1 MTVEEAEDDGAGRFQ
16 ALDAIYARYQ
26 ETEKIPGL
34 AFGVVRDGTLAY
46 AKGLGIV
53 STETKAAVGPET
65 FFRIASMT
73 KVVTAIGILLLRDR
87 GKLAL
92 DAPLK
97 SFLSGFGDERL
108 PTRDSRPI
116 VLQDLLT
123 HVGGFVTDDPWGDRQ
138 LAMPAE
144 TFDRMLAEG
153 QNFAQPP
160 RIAFEYSNLGYSILG
175 RVIEKVTGETYP
187 AFIERE
193 ILRSIG
199 MAHSTFEP
207 STLPAGALAQPY
219 RLAEDRW
226 ALERLE
232 RHGAFGAM
240 AGLTTNAVE
249 YARFVAFLLDAWPA
263 RDDAETAPI
272 GRALRREL
280 ALFHSAPRE
289 PSFRTHNGREI
300 ATASAYGY
308 GLVNSAEAELGR
320 YLHHRGGLPGYG
332 SHFLFSPETGIGI
345 FSFANRTYAAM
356 NEPNLAA
363 AMALKEAGLWRSPP
377 KPISAH
383 LAPAIE
389 AVSRIYRAGRVE
401 EGGALLAENILLD
414 RAAPEWNRL
423 LARLSAQAGELRR
436 IETEANHALSTRLAL
451 ICEKGTIRGE
461 LILTGEQIPHI
472 QALILEAA
480 PAG

>member
-1 MTVEEAEDDGAGRFQ
+1 MTVEESEDNGAGEFQ
-16 ALDAIYARYQ
+16 ALDEIYARYQ
-26 ETEKIPGL
+26 EAEKLPGL
-34 AFGVVRDGTLAY
+34 AFGVLRNGALAY

-53 STETKAAVGPET
+53 SVESKAPVGTET

-92 DAPLK
+92 EAPLK
-97 SFLSGFGDERL
+97 TYLSGFGDERL
-108 PTRDSRPI
+108 PTKDSRPI
-116 VLQDLLT
+116 ILQDLLT

-138 LAMPAE
+138 LAMSAQD
-144 TFDRMLAEG
+144 FDTMLVEG
-153 QNFAQPP
+153 QHYARAP
-160 RIAFEYSNLGYSILG
+160 RIEFEYSNLGYSILG

-193 ILRSIG
+193 VLRPIG
-199 MAHSTFEP
+199 MAQSTFEP

-219 RLAEDRW
+219 RMAEDRW

-240 AGLTTNAVE
+240 AGLTVNAVE
-249 YARFVAFLLDAWPA
+249 YAHFVAFLLDAWPA
-263 RDDAETAPI
+263 RDDAETSPI
-272 GRALRREL
+272 SRALRREL
-280 ALFHSAPRE
+280 GLFHSAPRA
-289 PSFRTHNGREI
+289 PTFRTHNGQQI
-300 ATASAYGY
+300 ATSSAYGY
-308 GLVNSAEAELGR
+308 GLVNSDEAGLGR

-332 SHFLFSPETGIGI
+332 SHFLFSPETGVGI

-363 AMALKEAGLWRSPP
+363 AMALKQAGLWRIPP

-389 AVSRIYRAGRVE
+389 AVSRIYRAGKIE
-401 EGGALLAENILLD
+401 EGGALLADNILLD
-414 RAAPEWNRL
+414 RAAAEWNRH

-436 IETEANHALSTRLAL
+436 IETEANHTLSTQLTL
-451 ICEKGTIRGE
+451 ICEKGKIRGE
-461 LILTGEQIPHI
+461 LILTGEATPHI
-472 QALILEAA
+472 QALILEAV
-480 PAG
+480 PA